1 MVMVPGCFGQI
12 LGEHYVIAFRLRD
25 QAAPS
30 FHSGANSNTIS
41 WRGSSL
47 DRGASRRLY
56 FILKI
61 LWTRLFIVFFELLS

>member
-1 MVMVPGCFGQI
+1 
-12 LGEHYVIAFRLRD
+12 
-25 QAAPS
+25 
-30 FHSGANSNTIS
+30 
-41 WRGSSL
+41 L